1 MALLTSIRRSLTS
14 IAAMFVMGLLLASFA
29 LWGIPD
35 VFVAG
40 AKNTLVEIGKDEIT
54 AQDFLRRY
62 DQRLKQIERQFG
74 QPLDRTQAAALG
86 LPGQTLQ
93 EMISERVLDHYARD
107 LGFRASR
114 ALMIEALH
122 QMDAFKGFDGQFDRA
137 TYELQLRN
145 AGFTPA
151 QFEAELRRE
160 MARVQMLSLFV
171 DWRPAP
177 AVLAEPLFS
186 YAYER
191 RKGTVISVPLPP
203 EDSVEA
209 PSDDDIAKAY
219 EFDKK
224 QFMTPAYR
232 HALVT
237 EISPDS
243 LADPAGITEDELE
256 AAYEERKA
264 DYQSP
269 ELRDVTVVTFPKDQ
283 KDKAA
288 EFARRLAA
296 GEDFATLLSRLTDK
310 KPEDT
315 SLGDVTESDLA
326 KDYNKQIAEAVFSAA
341 QGDVVGP
348 MASVFGWH
356 VFRINDITPPVE
368 RSFAQ
373 VKDEL
378 RHQLAR
384 ERAEEKAYDL
394 STEVEDAIAR
404 GAGLAELA
412 ERFGL
417 KLHDV
422 WISRDGMLREGG
434 LAPEAARRQIQTI
447 FSLAP
452 GDPVEFV
459 TEDNGGFAL
468 VEVLDVA
475 EPEVRPLEEVKD
487 RIRANLIA
495 ERRLAKAG
503 EKANRLLDSLR
514 AGLAP
519 EEAAKRAGG
528 HVIAPPAIA
537 RIEMGRGDRLAPNIA
552 RLLFELKPGE
562 WAEERAADGNGY
574 VLVRLDEVHPGDPHD
589 AKQKQA
595 YRDLAAK
602 LADAGANDVVMMLER
617 DLRER
622 YGIEINTALWQEIAK
637 PQGAGDAAF

>member
-1 MALLTSIRRSLTS
+1 MDCVHETAVRIGRKGWTGFMALLTSIRQSLTS

-93 EMISERVLDHYARD
+93 EMISERILDHYARD

-151 QFEAELRRE
+151 QFEEELRRE

-203 EDSVEA
+203 EDSVEP

-232 HALVT
+232 HALVA

-243 LADPAGITEDELE
+243 LADPAGITEDELKT
-256 AAYEERKA
+256 AYEERKA

-269 ELRDVTVVTFPKDQ
+269 ELRDLTVVTFPKDQ

-296 GEDFATLLSRLTDK
+296 GEDFATLLTRLTDK
-310 KPEDT
+310 QPEDT
-315 SLGDVTESDLA
+315 ALGDVTESDLV

-341 QGDVVGP
+341 KGDIVGP
-348 MASVFGWH
+348 LASVFGWH
-356 VFRINDITPPVE
+356 VFRINDITPPVA

-384 ERAEEKAYDL
+384 EQAEEKAYEL
-394 STEVEDAIAR
+394 STKVEDAIAR

-417 KLHDV
+417 TLHDV
-422 WISRDGMLREGG
+422 WVSRDGLLREGG
-434 LAPEAARRQIQTI
+434 LAPEAVRRQIQTI

-475 EPEVRPLEEVKD
+475 EPEVRPLDEVKD

-503 EKANRLLDSLR
+503 EKANQLLAALK

-528 HVIAPPAIA
+528 NVI
-537 RIEMGRGDRLAPNIA
+537 
-552 RLLFELKPGE
+552 K
-562 WAEERAADGNGY
+562 
-574 VLVRLDEVHPGDPHD
+574 
-589 AKQKQA
+589 
-595 YRDLAAK
+595 
-602 LADAGANDVVMMLER
+602 
-617 DLRER
+617 
-622 YGIEINTALWQEIAK
+622 
-637 PQGAGDAAF
+637 

>member
-122 QMDAFKGFDGQFDRA
+122 QMDAFKGFDGQFDRT

-151 QFEAELRRE
+151 QFEEELRRE

-177 AVLAEPLFS
+177 AVLAAPLFS

-191 RKGTVISVPLPP
+191 RKGTVVSVPLPP
-203 EDSVEA
+203 EDAIEP

-219 EFDKK
+219 EFDKE
-224 QFMTPAYR
+224 QFKTPEYR
-232 HALVT
+232 HALVA

-243 LADPAGITEDELE
+243 LADPAGITEDELQ

-269 ELRDVTVVTFPKDQ
+269 ELRDITVVTFPKDQ

-288 EFARRLAA
+288 EFARRLTA
-296 GEDFATLLSRLTDK
+296 GEDFATLLARLTDK

-315 SLGDVTESDLA
+315 ALGDVTESDLV

-341 QGDVVGP
+341 KGEIVGP
-348 MASVFGWH
+348 LASVFGWH
-356 VFRINDITPPVE
+356 VFRVNDITPPVA
-368 RSFAQ
+368 RDFAQ

-384 ERAEEKAYDL
+384 ERAEEEAYDL
-394 STEVEDAIAR
+394 STKVEDAIAR
-404 GAGLAELA
+404 GAGLQELA
-412 ERFGL
+412 ERFSL
-417 KLHDV
+417 RLHDAWV
-422 WISRDGMLREGG
+422 SRDGMLREGG
-434 LAPEAARRQIQTI
+434 LAPETVRRQIQTI

-475 EPEVRPLEEVKD
+475 EPEIRPLDDVKD

-495 ERRLAKAG
+495 ERRLAQAG
-503 EKANRLLDSLR
+503 EKANQLLDALK

-519 EEAAKRAGG
+519 EEAAKRVGG
-528 HVIAPPAIA
+528 TVITTPAVA
-537 RIEMGRGDRLAPNIA
+537 RIEIGRGDNLAPNIA
-552 RLLFELKPGE
+552 RLLFDLDPDE

-574 VLVRLDEVHPGDPHD
+574 VLVRLDEVRPGDPHD
-589 AKQKQA
+589 PQEAQA
-595 YRDLAAK
+595 YRDLTAQ
-602 LADAGANDVVMMLER
+602 LADARANDVVMMLER
-617 DLRER
+617 NLRER
-622 YGIEINTALWQEIAK
+622 YGIEINTALWQELAK
-637 PQGAGDAAF
+637 PQGAGDAPF

>member
-1 MALLTSIRRSLTS
+1 MALLTSIRQSLTS

-86 LPGQTLQ
+86 LPAQTLQ

-114 ALMIEALH
+114 ALMIEALQ
-122 QMDAFKGFDGQFDRA
+122 QMDAFKGFDGQFDRN
-137 TYELQLRN
+137 TYEMQLRN

-151 QFEAELRRE
+151 QFEEELRRE

-177 AVLAEPLFS
+177 KVLADPLFTH
-186 YAYER
+186 AYER
-191 RKGTVISVPLPP
+191 RKGTVVSVPLPP
-203 EDSVEA
+203 EDAVPA
-209 PSDDDIAKAY
+209 PTDEDVAKAY
-219 EFDKK
+219 EFEKD
-224 QFMTPAYR
+224 QFKTPEYR
-232 HALVT
+232 HALVA
-237 EISPDS
+237 EISPDA
-243 LADPAGITEDELE
+243 LADPEAITDEELR
-256 AAYEERKA
+256 AAFEERKA

-283 KDKAA
+283 KDKAE

-296 GEDFATLLSRLTDK
+296 GEDFETLLARLTDLT
-310 KPEDT
+310 PEDT
-315 SLGDVTESDLA
+315 ALGDVTESDLA
-326 KDYNKQIAEAVFSAA
+326 GDYNRRIAEAVFAA
-341 QGDVVGP
+341 EKGAVVGP
-348 MASVFGWH
+348 EASVFGWH
-356 VFRINDITPPVE
+356 VFRVNDITPPRA
-368 RSFAQ
+368 RSFDQ

-378 RHQLAR
+378 KRQLAR
-384 ERAEEKAYDL
+384 ERAEEKTYEL

-404 GAGLAELA
+404 GAGLGELA
-412 ERFGL
+412 ERFNL
-417 KLHDV
+417 TLHDV
-422 WISRDGMLREGG
+422 WVARDGLLREGG
-434 LAPEAARRQIQTI
+434 LAPEAVRRQIQTI

-459 TEDNGGFAL
+459 SEDNGGFAL

-475 EPEVRPLEEVKD
+475 EPEVRPLEDVAD
-487 RIRANLIA
+487 RIRANLVA

-503 EKANRLLDSLR
+503 EQANALLDALK
-514 AGLAP
+514 AGLEP
-519 EEAAKRAGG
+519 QEAAKRAGG
-528 HVIAPPAIA
+528 SVIETPAVA
-537 RIEMGRGDRLAPNIA
+537 RVEVARGDKLAPNIA
-552 RLLFELKPGE
+552 RLLFDLKPGE

-574 VLVRLDEVHPGDPHD
+574 VLVRLDEVIPGDPAAPAD
-589 AKQKQA
+589 AQA
-595 YRDLAAK
+595 YRDLKAQ
-602 LADAGANDVVMMLER
+602 LADARANDVIVMLER
-617 DLRER
+617 NLRGR
-622 YGIEINTALWQEIAK
+622 YGVEINETLWQQIAR
-637 PQGAGDAAF
+637 PEGAG

>member
-35 VFVAG
+35 VFVSG

-93 EMISERVLDHYARD
+93 EMISERVLDHYAHD

-122 QMDAFKGFDGQFDRA
+122 QMDAFKGFDGQFDRNA
-137 TYELQLRN
+137 YEMQLRN

-151 QFEAELRRE
+151 QFEEELRRE

-177 AVLAEPLFS
+177 EVLAEPLFA

-191 RKGTVISVPLPP
+191 RKGTVVTVPLPP
-203 EDSVEA
+203 EDAVEP
-209 PSDDDIAKAY
+209 PSEEDIAKAY
-219 EFDKK
+219 EFDKE
-224 QFMTPAYR
+224 QFKTPEYR
-232 HALVT
+232 HALVA
-237 EISPDS
+237 EISPDT
-243 LADPAGITEDELE
+243 LADPESITEEELK

-283 KDKAA
+283 KEKAA

-296 GEDFATLLSRLTDK
+296 GEDLATLLARLTDK

-315 SLGDVTESDLA
+315 ALGDVTESDLV

-341 QGDVVGP
+341 KGAVVGP

-356 VFRINDITPPVE
+356 VFRVNDITPPVE
-368 RSFAQ
+368 RSFEQ

-378 RHQLAR
+378 RRQLAR
-384 ERAEEKAYDL
+384 ERAEEKAYEL
-394 STEVEDAIAR
+394 STKVEDAIAR
-404 GAGLAELA
+404 GAGLQELA

-417 KLHDV
+417 KLEDV
-422 WISRDGMLREGG
+422 WVSRDGMLREGG
-434 LAPEAARRQIQTI
+434 LAPEAVRRQIQTI

-468 VEVLDVA
+468 VEVVEIA
-475 EPEVRPLEEVKD
+475 EPKVRPLAEVKD

-503 EKANRLLDSLR
+503 EKANQLLDALK

-528 HVIAPPAIA
+528 TVITTPAIA
-537 RIEMGRGDRLAPNIA
+537 RIEMGRGDKLAPNIA
-552 RLLFELKPGE
+552 RLLFDLKPHE

-574 VLVRLDEVHPGDPHD
+574 VLVRLDEVHQGDPHK
-589 AKQKQA
+589 AEEKQA
-595 YRDLAAK
+595 YADLKAR
-602 LADAGANDVVMMLER
+602 LADARANDVIMMLER
-617 DLRER
+617 NLRER
-622 YGIEINTALWQEIAK
+622 YGIKVNTALWQQIAK
-637 PQGAGDAAF
+637 PQGAS